1 MGDVKSWSKELGNH
15 WELLHLDS
23 CKIQTRI
30 CKLQKEAI
38 AKREER
44 WKMDIIESLE
54 KYEEEIITAE
64 TAKERLNKMNEQN
77 MNFKYYISP
86 KVEYEKTVNLLEYR
100 VVILQLLGQLKHYEV
115 ELVPS
120 YHSK

>member
-1 MGDVKSWSKELGNH
+1 MNDGKRWSKELGNH
-15 WELLHLDS
+15 WKLLHLDI

-30 CKLQKEAI
+30 CKLQKAAI

-64 TAKERLNKMNEQN
+64 TDKERESKMRE
-77 MNFKYYISP
+77 
-86 KVEYEKTVNLLEYR
+86 
-100 VVILQLLGQLKHYEV
+100 
-115 ELVPS
+115 
-120 YHSK
+120 